1 MDRLASSNTDQGSM
15 LIDILSLLKAIQ
27 QENRQLSTAV
37 EAIDGR
43 VNMLA
48 GVKQIHDVAKEDSV
62 DKKIS
67 VHANGSPNIIPRPK
81 LEDTKEFEVPDS
93 PSLPAFEG
101 SQESRRLFSIVHP
114 ARRPSTTSRIIL
126 TTYPGQS
133 GIEPVIM
140 NWGLKDPTQRGPV
153 VVSRSQG
160 TIRRRNAIGAHGG
173 SYSIYHALAVASKN
187 LDADH
192 RPDFTNTE
200 PAAQLGPFPQWADK
214 VKIVSMDPLGHLAPW
229 LFSDMIRN
237 ENIDIR
243 PTIAITKAHMKL
255 PELEQSV
262 RFGRLVPD
270 GKICLN
276 ESGELAVT
284 KFAVEPASAVKPVS
298 LIVHVGY
305 VDEGA
310 LRRSLFENTG
320 GSFPEL
326 ITRGDIKLF
335 LPPIGGLTV
344 YCFGDPAKMSDPN
357 VRLALRV
364 HDECNGSDVFGSD
377 ICTCRPYLIF
387 GVEEAVKEAQ
397 KGGSGV
403 VIYFRKEGRALGEVT
418 KYLVYNAR
426 KRGTDRAS
434 EYFQRTENIAGVKDM
449 RFQALMPDVSFEVLL
464 GNVPVQCRNPLILGL
479 PLLDPSL
486 VGNHENRPNV
496 KHVKVSVSLPLTR
509 TYDYLRP
516 LWSWCMTIDVIH
528 SMKHDAIVEQGI
540 PILERVPI
548 PDELIPE
555 DSRVEIDAKIH
566 AGYFTTGKVMNM
578 TELSNVQ
585 GRAWDDVD
593 VSTPKLHFHDLHA
606 SGD

>member
-1 MDRLASSNTDQGSM
+1 MPSDIPEPSSTQFDLLSQICRTLQSM
-15 LIDILSLLKAIQ
+15 QNDYQ
-27 QENRQLSTAV
+27 QLSTAV
-37 EAIDGR
+37 ETIEAR
-43 VNMLA
+43 VSILA
-48 GVKQIHDVAKEDSV
+48 GLRQLQDAAKHEMQPGKEMPGTTPV
-62 DKKIS
+62 DEQPSSKIS
-67 VHANGSPNIIPRPK
+67 TPLTYSPK
-81 LEDTKEFEVPDS
+81 LIASEN
-93 PSLPAFEG
+93 
-101 SQESRRLFSIVHP
+101 VHDATP
-114 ARRPSTTSRIIL
+114 IGKHHIPGRSTSSRIIL

-133 GIEPVIM
+133 GIDPLPM
-140 NWGLKDPTQRGPV
+140 HWGHKDPMHRGPV
-153 VVSRSQG
+153 VVSRSQS

-187 LDADH
+187 LDVEH
-192 RPDFTNTE
+192 KPDFTNTE
-200 PAAQLGPFPQWADK
+200 PAVDIGAFPQWADSK
-214 VKIVSMDPLGHLAPW
+214 KIVSMDPLGHRAPW
-229 LFSDMIRN
+229 LFSDLLRE
-237 ENIDIR
+237 ENIHIR

-262 RFGRLVPD
+262 RAGRLIPD

-276 ESGELAVT
+276 DTGELAVT
-284 KFAVEPASAVKPVS
+284 KFAVEPVWYLPGVADRFG
-298 LIVHVGY
+298 I
-305 VDEGA
+305 DEGA

-326 ITRGDIKLF
+326 ITRSDIKLF

-344 YCFGDPAKMSDPN
+344 YCFGDPKKMSDAN

-397 KGGSGV
+397 QGGSGV

-434 EYFQRTENIAGVKDM
+434 EYFKRTESIAGVKDM
-449 RFQALMPDVSFEVLL
+449 RFQALMPDILHWL
-464 GNVPVQCRNPLILGL
+464 GIT
-479 PLLDPSL
+479 
-486 VGNHENRPNV
+486 
-496 KHVKVSVSLPLTR
+496 K
-509 TYDYLRP
+509 
-516 LWSWCMTIDVIH
+516 IDRML
-528 SMKHDAIVEQGI
+528 SMSNMKHDAIVEQGI
-540 PILERVPI
+540 PIRERVPI

-578 TELSNVQ
+578 AELSEVR
-585 GRAWDDVD
+585 GRAWEDVD
-593 VSTPKLHFHDLHA
+593 H
-606 SGD
+606 